1 MNKKEK
7 NPLLSLVGGMTF
19 LFLSIGVLF
28 VAILGDFIGPGKT
41 VVAGKVA
48 SFPEVGYKTALFS
61 WSLHWRGLD
70 GSKISII
77 QMIIMII
84 ALVFCLFAVILALA
98 KKQKSKMLDG
108 VIGFLEIGWAS
119 YLLGFFTGIT
129 GGLKNLNGKAW
140 LGLIPAIVFIAIAFF
155 FFQLPAVF
163 GLLKKKAAAPAEEP
177 AEEEKAEEEPKEEEP
192 KEEEKAEEPVA
203 EEKPEEEPVEE
214 EKAEEE
220 PAPEEAPEEEAKPE
234 EEPVEEEKA
243 EEPVEEEKPEEEP
256 KEEEPAEE
264 ENAPAAAV
272 IAEEEAEE
280 EAEEGEGDD
289 ELTKLRALKRVPFV
303 EKLEVADDD
312 IREKFEKL
320 REYILAYGVHERESI
335 SGVGFNSG
343 RKRIIFIGFAGK
355 KLKVRYAL
363 DLADYEGS
371 KIPVEKDDAKKF
383 ETMPVA
389 IRVQSDLSYR
399 RAKKLVD
406 DVMAKAG
413 VEKPENLPEDDIQV
427 EGKYEVYPE
436 AGYFKYRLKA
446 NNGQI
451 LIVSNSYRSKDG
463 ALSGIETLKKNME
476 VGTHRVVSDKKGF
489 AQFRIFTENDSR
501 LVVAGEIYG
510 NEQGAQKALESA
522 LRFYKSEKINVLD
535 EIPEAEVREWRAEL
549 SPITALPNGKLEV
562 RQEGEDYIGKLIASN
577 GEALFNTQAYSS
589 KSSLLSGIAN
599 IKERAAS
606 GNVTVCCDKQGRY
619 QFKVYSDNGMVLVMG
634 ETYPSKDNAISAA
647 NSMRNF
653 LAGEYKLVEAEE
665 EKAAE

>member
-41 VVAGKVA
+41 VIAGKVA

-192 KEEEKAEEPVA
+192 KEEEKAEEPV
-203 EEKPEEEPVEE
+203 EEEQ
-214 EKAEEE
+214 
-220 PAPEEAPEEEAKPE
+220 
-234 EEPVEEEKA
+234 
-243 EEPVEEEKPEEEP
+243 PEEEP

-363 DLADYEGS
+363 DLADYEDS
-371 KIPVEKDDAKKF
+371 KIPVEKDDSKKF